1 MTIKKETLDDLHA
14 ALDADKKKRQAAQAH
29 RNEAEQKQAE
39 TATRWATLVQS
50 VLKPSL
56 DEILNILRQDDWSA
70 SVVDLPRGFKVT
82 VNKAHMRVYH
92 SGAAPFVSFVIDE
105 RTPLVTVRR
114 GTPSEAG
121 DASPPHGTH
130 EVDNVTTDLVHQYIV
145 GLVKELT
152 K

>member
-39 TATRWATLVQS
+39 AATKWAALVQA
-50 VLKPSL
+50 LKPSL

-70 SVVDLPRGFKVT
+70 SVVDMPRGFKVT

-105 RTPLVTVRR
+105 RMPLVIVRR

-121 DASPPHGTH
+121 DGSPPLGTY
-130 EVDNVTTDLVHQYIV
+130 EVDNVTMDLVHQYIV
-145 GLVKELT
+145 ELVKELT